1 MKIVIVGDGKV
12 GVALTEQLTKEGHDV
27 TIIDNNPQVLEESQE
42 IYDVMVVH
50 GNGAC
55 MSVLK
60 EAEISSADLL
70 IAATSGDEINLLTC
84 IVAKKL
90 GNLHT
95 IARVR
100 NPEYSEQ
107 LIFLQDELGLSMTI
121 NPELAAARETYHL
134 LQFPGFLK
142 RDSFA
147 KGRVEIVEI
156 KINESSKLC
165 NIALNKLYE
174 IAKVKVLVCA
184 VERGNSVHIPNGD
197 FILAQGD
204 KIYVT
209 AGAQD
214 LAELMKHLGLQKEKI
229 RNVLIIGGSRIAIYL
244 AARLL
249 RGGIGVKIIEQNP
262 TRCLEL
268 ANILP
273 NATIIEGDGSR
284 QDVLLSEGIQDT
296 DALVTLTN
304 MDEENLIIS
313 MYGNHLGVP
322 KIITKINR
330 TEYIEIFKDMG
341 IDSVIS
347 PKQLCSNDIVR
358 YVRAME
364 NRSGGSVITL
374 HKIVNGKAE
383 ALEFQATGSTRYLNQ
398 SLSSLNIKKDI
409 ILACITRRGKT
420 IIPKGDDI
428 IQCGDSVVVVTTQQ
442 QAIHDLN
449 DLFEK

>member
-1 MKIVIVGDGKV
+1 MRIVIVGDGKV

-27 TIIDNNPQVLEESQE
+27 TIIDNNPQVLEQSQE
-42 IYDVMVVH
+42 LYDIMVVQ
-50 GNGAC
+50 GNGAS

-60 EAEISSADLL
+60 EADIGSADLM
-70 IAATSGDEINLLTC
+70 IAATSGDETNLLSC
-84 IVAKKL
+84 IMAKKL
-90 GNLHT
+90 GNVHT

-107 LIFLQDELGLSMTI
+107 LVLLQDELGLSMTI
-121 NPELAAARETYHL
+121 NPELAAARESYHL

-156 KINESSKLC
+156 KVSDQSKLC
-165 NIALNKLYE
+165 EIPLNKLYE

-184 VERGNSVHIPNGD
+184 VERGSEVYIPNGN
-197 FILAQGD
+197 FVLKAGD

-214 LAELMKHLGLQKEKI
+214 LADLMKHLGLQKEKI
-229 RNVLIIGGSRIAIYL
+229 KNVIIIGGSRIAVYL
-244 AARLL
+244 AMRLL
-249 RGGIGVKIIEQNP
+249 RSGVTVKIIEQKP
-262 TRCLEL
+262 ERCVEL
-268 ANILP
+268 STVLP
-273 NATIIEGDGSR
+273 KATIIQADGSR
-284 QDVLLSEGIQDT
+284 QDVLLAEGLLET
-296 DALVTLTN
+296 DALITLTN

-313 MYGNHLGVP
+313 MYGNHVGVP

-341 IDSVIS
+341 IDSVVS

-364 NRSGGSVITL
+364 NSNGGTVITL

-383 ALEFQATGSTRYLNQ
+383 ALEFQATGSTKHLNQ
-398 SLSSLNIKKDI
+398 SLASIPLKKDI
-409 ILACITRRGKT
+409 IIACITRRGKT
-420 IIPKGDDI
+420 IIPKGDDV
-428 IQCGDSVVVVTTQQ
+428 IQCGDSVIVVTTQE
-442 QAIHDLN
+442 QAIYDLN
-449 DLFEK
+449 DLFQE